1 MMNAKNTKKFLQFL
15 KIINLKKIP
24 EAHNYLMINGEIK
37 DFTKKG
43 SNPENFVNELVE
55 ETRKFNR
62 RKSPISKVG
71 FHQNFLKKYL
81 KGKS

>member
-1 MMNAKNTKKFLQFL
+1 MR
-15 KIINLKKIP
+15 ISR
-24 EAHNYLMINGEIK
+24 EIK

-55 ETRKFNR
+55 ETEIQPEEITDF
-62 RKSPISKVG
+62 KVG

-81 KGKS
+81 KDNPEIPYSLEGFWKIREECITALQK